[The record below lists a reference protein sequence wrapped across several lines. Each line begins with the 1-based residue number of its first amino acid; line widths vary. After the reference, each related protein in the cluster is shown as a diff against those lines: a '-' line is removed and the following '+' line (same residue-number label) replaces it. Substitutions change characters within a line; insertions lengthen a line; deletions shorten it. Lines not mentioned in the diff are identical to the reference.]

1 MRTSLVIVGLLLSGL
16 LLVGCNQ
23 TNQIESSTGFK
34 KSMENPLVAEAIA
47 DNMLE
52 YVASMEID
60 ANQRGESITDP
71 KVLRAIDDAFVFA
84 RGAQKGAHA
93 LQDKGKGGGVHGVNG
108 NFSKGR
114 ILLIENTLYFGYWFE
129 IDAAPGI
136 EMYLSYH
143 VSPHE
148 SEELFSQPTR
158 KIGALKN
165 IMGAQ
170 SYSAGEFTEDEWNK
184 FRTVAFYSK
193 PLDQV
198 IAFAQIRPKFGAE

>member
-23 TNQIESSTGFK
+23 TNQIESSTGFTE
-34 KSMENPLVAEAIA
+34 SMKNPLVAEAIA
-47 DNMLE
+47 DSMLE

-60 ANQRGESITDP
+60 ANQRGESISDP

-84 RGAQKGAHA
+84 RGIQTDAHER
-93 LQDKGKGGGVHGVNG
+93 QDKGKGGGVHGVNG
-108 NFSKGR
+108 NFCKGR
-114 ILLIENTLYFGYWFE
+114 ALLFENTLHLGYWFE

-136 EMYLSYH
+136 EIYLSYH
-143 VSPHE
+143 VTPHK

-158 KIGALKN
+158 KIGALKS

-170 SYSAGEFTEDEWNK
+170 SYGAGEFTEDERNK

-198 IAFAQIRPKFGAE
+198 IALAQIRPKFGVE